1 MSINMDNT
9 RERMREMFSMRRSTP
24 RISIDT
30 AHVDHLRE
38 IGAYVVLTSPKIY
51 ESGLITSLDLRLVD
65 LYGDCAFES
74 RDVTSVDGEDEI
86 GY

>member
-1 MSINMDNT
+1 
-9 RERMREMFSMRRSTP
+9 MFSLRRLTP
-24 RISIDT
+24 HVSRDT
-30 AHVDHLRE
+30 AHADCLRE
-38 IGAYVVLTSPKIY
+38 IGEDIVLTSPKVY

-74 RDVTSVDGEDEI
+74 RPAAHEQEI